1 MDRVSINN
9 RQGRY
14 EIREILAEGG
24 MGKVYLA
31 YDTVLKREVTLKT
44 VRDVQDK
51 LILDLFRRECAV
63 LAQMAH
69 PNIVEIFDIG
79 ETDEKEPFFVMPFLR
94 GETLDQLIRSS
105 SPRLT
110 VERSIQMISQVCR
123 GLQAAHDQGMIH
135 RDLKP
140 GNLFVLEDD
149 SVKIIDF
156 GVAHFTDQRSATGLK
171 GTLLYMSPEQMQ
183 LRKLEPWSDQ
193 FTLAVITY
201 ETLTRRHP
209 FASAGRDDLAQAI
222 IYYSPPPASEINN
235 LIPPMVS
242 QVIHKALAKEPFH
255 RFSSVR
261 EYSDCLLRA
270 MRGEEIEI
278 FNPARIEPR
287 LIRARKAFEEGD
299 LDFAAEITRELK
311 SESYLSPEIDKL
323 DKEIVDTIRAKNTKQ
338 LLETARRR
346 FAEEEYVLAL
356 QKLQEVF
363 NLDPE
368 NTDAQTLKVAIEG
381 KRGIAQI
388 EEWYRLAQQHVE
400 NNAYSHARQALEK
413 VLEMRPKDIRAEG
426 LLSEVNR
433 REQEFNRLRSAKQ
446 QAYHAALESYERG
459 DVKSALSKLE
469 QVLELDRRAPHITSP
484 EQTPAYQQLYEKV
497 RSEHEHLRSLAD
509 EARKRISESN
519 FQAAFAICD
528 EALSKHPQ
536 DIIFVALR
544 SNAEQGQ
551 RQEISAYVANV
562 ENEAGKEPDLNRRVA
577 ILEGAKAK
585 YPAESRF
592 EQALHQARSR
602 KDLVDS
608 IVGRAH
614 SFEDNEHFT
623 DALAQ
628 WEILREIHPAY
639 PALEVEIERLR
650 RRREEQIRSAAKAG
664 WVAQIDQALGVQNHD
679 KGLSLIAEALLEY
692 PGDEEL
698 LALEK
703 SSKQFLERQKEAGR
717 KLVQGN
723 ALDASGHTEEALALL
738 REAFKIDPHSS
749 AIRNGL
755 LELLLKQV
763 RTLLDS
769 NWKDAEPF
777 LKEAVDLEPGNPLAK
792 SLRTLIQDKKQSE
805 DVVHFLS
812 KIREFQGAN
821 QINEAIAELDKGL
834 AIYPQESRLLQ
845 LRSVLAQN
853 LSTDDRNVLRIRDLE
868 GLKQLERESQKQ
880 TDPRQMKTILERT
893 RVYSKYDNDPEFTTP
908 LHSIEQRYQEQQK
921 ESPPPAE
928 FPEEESVANNLEVQ
942 GDSHSSLELA
952 PTPAFD
958 MRHATPKNTKF
969 LAIGVGAALL
979 TLLPLLLLMFNKKRE
994 TNQFPTIQPVQVKIA
1009 NAGDTIRVEDS
1020 YGAEVTAVLESPGL
1034 IPGTYKLMATRVGYL
1049 PIDLSIILKSGEA
1062 SQSVDFKWVRL
1073 ATQFVIRHATPNSA
1087 IQIGDRKEQVD
1098 AKGNLAIVLNPGAY
1112 SISYNSPVV
1121 QAGFTVE
1128 LTLADGKVSIATWV
1142 RKPNFSILVTRLDAS
1157 SVDYEAFAGI
1167 QGVMYEGA
1175 AYPATGKLPVLSRE
1189 KLFVIHNQQ
1198 TALLA
1203 EFHPLGNKFSSAIY
1217 FDLMLPTAPVQPIV
1231 REPSVK
1237 EPARPVTATP
1247 VLPPPPISNDRKP
1260 TAEELAEKR
1269 KLEDLQRELDRRS
1282 GSGKK

>member
-9 RQGRY
+9 CQGRY

-31 YDTVLKREVTLKT
+31 FDTVLNREVTLKT

-94 GETLDQLIRSS
+94 GETLDRLIRSS

-156 GVAHFTDQRSATGLK
+156 GVAHLTDQRSATGLK
-171 GTLLYMSPEQMQ
+171 GTLLYMSPEQIQ
-183 LRKLEPWSDQ
+183 SRKLEPWSDQ
-193 FTLAVITY
+193 FSLAVITY

-209 FASAGRDDLAQAI
+209 FVSAGRDDLAQAI
-222 IYYSPPPASEINN
+222 IHYSPPPASEINN
-235 LIPPMVS
+235 LIPPAVS
-242 QVIHKALAKEPFH
+242 QVIHKAFAKEPFH
-255 RFSSVR
+255 RFSNVR

-278 FNPARIEPR
+278 FNPSRIEPR
-287 LIRARKAFEEGD
+287 LIRAQKAFSEGD

-323 DKEIVDTIRAKNTKQ
+323 DKQITDSIRAKSVKQ

-346 FAEEEYVLAL
+346 FAEKEYVLAL
-356 QKLQEVF
+356 QKLQEAL

-368 NTDAQTLKVAIEG
+368 NTDAHTLKVAIEG

-433 REQEFNRLRSAKQ
+433 REQEFIRLRSAKQ
-446 QAYHAALESYERG
+446 QAYQAALESYERG

-497 RSEHEHLRSLAD
+497 RSEHEHLKSLAD
-509 EARKRISESN
+509 EARKHISQSN
-519 FQAAFAICD
+519 FQAAFAVCD
-528 EALSKHPQ
+528 EALAKHPQ

-544 SNAEQGQ
+544 GNAEQGQ
-551 RQEISAYVANV
+551 RQELSAYVANV

-592 EQALHQARSR
+592 EQALQQARSR

-608 IVGRAH
+608 IVGKAH
-614 SFEDNEHFT
+614 SFEDNGHFT

-628 WEILREIHPAY
+628 WEILREIHPGY
-639 PALEVEIERLR
+639 PALDVEIERLR
-650 RRREEQIRSAAKAG
+650 RRREGQIRSAAKAG
-664 WVAQIDQALGVQNHD
+664 WVAQIDQALGVQNHE

-703 SSKQFLERQKEAGR
+703 SSKQFLERQQEAQQ
-717 KLVQGN
+717 KLIQGN
-723 ALDASGHTEEALALL
+723 ALDASGKTEDALALL
-738 REAFKIDPHSS
+738 RDAFKIDPHSS
-749 AIRNGL
+749 AIRNAL
-755 LELLLKQV
+755 LELLLKQA

-769 NWKDAEPF
+769 NWKAAEPY

-792 SLRTLIQDKKQSE
+792 SLRTLIQDKKQGE

-812 KIREFQGAN
+812 RIRAFQGAN

-834 AIYPQESRLLQ
+834 AIYPRESRLLQ

-853 LSTDDRNVLRIRDLE
+853 LSTDERSVLRRRDLE

-880 TDPRQMKTILERT
+880 TDPHQMKTILERT
-893 RVYSKYDNDPEFTTP
+893 RVYSNYDNDPEFTTP
-908 LHSIEQRYQEQQK
+908 LSSIEQRYQEQQK
-921 ESPPPAE
+921 EIQAPVEYPAE
-928 FPEEESVANNLEVQ
+928 VGSASGLEVQ
-942 GDSHSSLELA
+942 GDSHSSPEPA
-952 PTPAFD
+952 PTPAIEKPQD
-958 MRHATPKNTKF
+958 TPKNPRF
-969 LAIGVGAALL
+969 LAIGVGAALV
-979 TLLPLLLLMFNKKRE
+979 TLLPLLLIMWNNKGE
-994 TNQFPTIQPVQVKIA
+994 TNQLQTLQPIVVKIT
-1009 NAGDTIRVEDS
+1009 NPGDTIRVEDS
-1020 YGAEVTAVLESPGL
+1020 QEAEVTPVLESPGL
-1034 IPGTYKLMATRVGYL
+1034 IPGTYKIKATRSGYW
-1049 PIDLSIILKSGEA
+1049 PIDLSIILKPGQA
-1062 SQSVDFKWVRL
+1062 SEGVDFKWVRL
-1073 ATQFVIRHATPNSA
+1073 PTQFVIRHATPNSA

-1098 AKGNLAIVLNPGAY
+1098 AKGNLAIILNPGTY
-1112 SISYNSPVV
+1112 SVSYNSPVV

-1128 LTLADGKVSIATWV
+1128 LILADGKVSIANWA
-1142 RKPNFSILVTRLDAS
+1142 RKPNFSSLVTRLDAS
-1157 SVDYEAFAGI
+1157 SVDYESFAGI
-1167 QGVMYEGA
+1167 QEIVYEGA
-1175 AYPATGKLPVLSRE
+1175 AYPATGKLPVASRD
-1189 KLFVIHNQQ
+1189 KLFVIHNPQK
-1198 TALLA
+1198 ALLA
-1203 EFHPLGNKFSSAIY
+1203 EFQPLGNNFSSAIY
-1217 FDLMLPTAPVQPIV
+1217 FDLILPTAAAQPIV
-1231 REPSVK
+1231 REPA
-1237 EPARPVTATP
+1237 PAVIATP
-1247 VLPPPPISNDRKP
+1247 VLPPPIAIERKP
-1260 TAEELAEKR
+1260 TAEETAEKR